1 MKMRLRHETA
11 GFTMI
16 EVLIVVAI
24 LGALSLLAGP
34 SLVRYR
40 AREDARNHA
49 GLISSVLT
57 EARTQATASGNPTYV
72 FLSAEGVIPEF
83 EAGAV
88 ALLVVDANGDGLIDP
103 GDRLQSFFP
112 KPGLDAEVSIYG
124 SHPDGTTP
132 FSDSPLAPEDLA
144 GGGGDLADLV
154 DGITL
159 PADPVT
165 GARAVGFTSQGIP
178 VELGALPN
186 RLGAWGT
193 GAGAIYVT
201 DNHSAVLAVILQP
214 LGGVRVRT
222 LSPGLGT
229 WN

>member
-1 MKMRLRHETA
+1 MRSRHRSA

-24 LGALSLLAGP
+24 LGALTLLAGP
-34 SLVRYR
+34 TLLRYR

-49 GLISSVLT
+49 GLLSSVLT
-57 EARTQATASGNPTYV
+57 EARTQATSSGNSAYV
-72 FLSAEGVIPEF
+72 FLFAEGIVPEF
-83 EAGAV
+83 EPGAV
-88 ALLVVDANGDGLIDP
+88 ALLVIDANGDGLIDP
-103 GDRLQSFFP
+103 GDSLQSFFP
-112 KPGLDAEVSIYG
+112 KPGLDREVSIYG
-124 SHPDGTTP
+124 GHPDGLTP
-132 FSDSPLAPEDLA
+132 FHDSPLAPEDLA
-144 GGGGDLADLV
+144 GGGGDLGDLV

-159 PADPVT
+159 PTDPVT

-178 VELGALPN
+178 VALGVLPN

-201 DNHSAVLAVILQP
+201 DNHSAVLSVILQP

-222 LSPGLGT
+222 LSPGLGA